1 MTSRSCEFH
10 SCAFDQVVCSLVK
23 SRPKSVEN
31 ARTTTDF
38 RTRTPSPPPD
48 NIPPRELTP
57 DLSYDQPHWL
67 FSPSISTTIQGKKI
81 PFQIKHTRE
90 SADDALAAYE
100 GCVARTVPIDCCNS
114 LPREGE
120 IIVNVIKRNRRK
132 QMSIHP
138 KFLVPLEP
146 VVGSTV
152 VVVTGTYLGMVAV
165 VKEQLDRY
173 YIVTFMV
180 DQSREHRFEDKDL
193 ATLEDLT

>member
-1 MTSRSCEFH
+1 M
-10 SCAFDQVVCSLVK
+10 A
-23 SRPKSVEN
+23 
-31 ARTTTDF
+31 AR
-38 RTRTPSPPPD
+38 
-48 NIPPRELTP
+48 
-57 DLSYDQPHWL
+57 Y
-67 FSPSISTTIQGKKI
+67 
-81 PFQIKHTRE
+81 
-90 SADDALAAYE
+90 
-100 GCVARTVPIDCCNS
+100 S

-152 VVVTGTYLGMVAV
+152 VVVAGTYLGMVAV

-173 YIVTFMV
+173 YIVTFKV